1 MENVIYQLSKSD
13 IQKVANDEI
22 DRNLSDKEISRIVD
36 YIEKHIDWYNIVSN
50 GITQLSS
57 EDK

>member
-22 DRNLSDKEISRIVD
+22 DRYLSDKEISRIVD
-36 YIEKHIDWYNIVSN
+36 YIEKHIDWYNIISN
-50 GITQLSS
+50 GIAQLSS
-57 EDK
+57 EGK

>member
-36 YIEKHIDWYNIVSN
+36 YIEKNIDWYNIISN
-50 GITQLSS
+50 GIDQLSS